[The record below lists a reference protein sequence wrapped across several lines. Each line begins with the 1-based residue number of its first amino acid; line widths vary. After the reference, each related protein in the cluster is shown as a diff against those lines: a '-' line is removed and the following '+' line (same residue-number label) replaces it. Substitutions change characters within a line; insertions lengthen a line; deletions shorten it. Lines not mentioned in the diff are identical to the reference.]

1 MTAPGLTVIWCSHT
15 RQSLLPP
22 GSASGPAARRPRLL
36 AGAVPRT
43 RGVWSRRLSWRR
55 ALHENAAQWPFCF
68 LGLSE
73 DAAST
78 GLMGEQGV
86 K

>member
-36 AGAVPRT
+36 AGAVLCRA
-43 RGVWSRRLSWRR
+43 RGVCGPVGSAGDGPCMRT
-55 ALHENAAQWPFCF
+55 LHN
-68 LGLSE
+68 GLF
-73 DAAST
+73 ASSVSLKT
-78 GLMGEQGV
+78 LPARG
-86 K
+86 